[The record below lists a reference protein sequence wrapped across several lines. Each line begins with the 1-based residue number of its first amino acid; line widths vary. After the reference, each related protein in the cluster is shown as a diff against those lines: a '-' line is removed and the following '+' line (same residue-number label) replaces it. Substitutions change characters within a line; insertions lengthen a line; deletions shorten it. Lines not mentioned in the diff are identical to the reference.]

1 MRGADWVAPER
12 YELQPDGRRFEEWEQ
27 PYAAK
32 LGLACAIDYAL
43 GWGIDAI
50 CARVA
55 ELAGGL
61 RARLSEIEGV
71 TLRDAGAR
79 RCGIVTFDAAGVSA
93 DEVKRALAREGVNV
107 SVAATTSAVIDA
119 LERNLPD
126 LVRAS
131 VHYYNVEDE
140 LDRLAAGV
148 ARIAGRQD
156 G

>member
-1 MRGADWVAPER
+1 M
-12 YELQPDGRRFEEWEQ
+12 
-27 PYAAK
+27 
-32 LGLACAIDYAL
+32 
-43 GWGIDAI
+43 
-50 CARVA
+50 
-55 ELAGGL
+55 
-61 RARLSEIEGV
+61 
-71 TLRDAGAR
+71 
-79 RCGIVTFDAAGVSA
+79 
-93 DEVKRALAREGVNV
+93 NV